1 MTLQKNRGHVRHWSM
16 TSRSKPTPAAAAAF
30 RGPAKAPALR
40 LTLQKGRGCVRQ
52 PGGKP
57 HT

>member
-1 MTLQKNRGHVRHWSM
+1 M

-30 RGPAKAPALR
+30 RAPAKAPALR